1 MKKLVAMLLVIAA
14 VLSLAACTGNSTT
27 TSSAKPSEPKAEGVM
42 TYAEYAAAALDSKV
56 TIEAYVQA
64 TQNWYDGK
72 ITVYTQDKDGGYFL
86 YEMPCTEEEAA
97 KLVPGTKIRVTG
109 TKIAWAGEVE
119 ISDIEKFE
127 ILDGTYV
134 AEPQDLTEILAN
146 EAALLKKQNVLA
158 AFKNLTIE
166 GISYKNG
173 EPGDDIYVTVSQNG
187 KYFDF
192 CVEKYLTGP
201 DTDVYKAFADLKA
214 GDTVNIEGFVYWYYG
229 VNTHI
234 TAVEKL
240 DSETKGEGVMTYAE
254 YIAAPLETL
263 VTVEAYVQATQNWY
277 QEHITVYAQDRDGAY
292 FLYEMPCTEEEAAK
306 LVPGTKIRVTGYKI
320 EWSGEVEIK
329 DFESVEILDEGC
341 FIARPKDLTSILGND
356 EELIKHQNELAIF
369 KGLTVKEISYK
380 NGEPGDDIYVTVAL
394 DGKDYSF
401 CVERYLTGPE
411 SDVYKAFT
419 EETIKAGDK
428 VDIEAFV
435 YWYKGVNPHVTG
447 ISKVKAEA

>member
-14 VLSLAACTGNSTT
+14 VFSLAACTGNSTT
-27 TSSAKPSEPKAEGVM
+27 SSEPKAEGVM
-42 TYAEYAAAALDSKV
+42 TYAEYAAAALDTKV

-64 TQNWYDGK
+64 TQSWWDGK
-72 ITVYTQDKDGGYFL
+72 ITVYTQDKDGAYFL

-109 TKIAWAGEVE
+109 TKTAWSGEVE
-119 ISDIEKFE
+119 IADIEKFE
-127 ILDGTYV
+127 ILEGTYV
-134 AEPQDLTEILAN
+134 AEPKDLTSILAN
-146 EAALLKKQNVLA
+146 AEELIKHQNILA

-192 CVEKYLTGP
+192 CVERYLTGP
-201 DTDVYKAFADLKA
+201 ETEVYKAFADLKP
-214 GDTVNIEGFVYWYYG
+214 GDTVNIEGFVYWYSG

-240 DSETKGEGVMTYAE
+240 ASETKGEGVMTYAE

-263 VTVEAYVQATQNWY
+263 VTVEAYVQATQSWY
-277 QEHITVYAQDRDGAY
+277 DGKITVYTQDRDGAY
-292 FLYEMPCTEEEAAK
+292 FLYEMPCSQEDAAK

-320 EWSGEVEIK
+320 AWSGEVEIK

-341 FIARPKDLTSILGND
+341 FIARPKDLTSILANE
-356 EELIKHQNELAIF
+356 EELIKHQNELAAF

-380 NGEPGDDIYVTVAL
+380 NGEPGDDIYVTVTL
-394 DGKDYSF
+394 DGSDYSF
-401 CVERYLTGPE
+401 CVERYLTDPE

-419 EETIKAGDK
+419 EETVKVGDK
-428 VDIEAFV
+428 VDIEGFV
-435 YWYKGVNPHVTG
+435 YWYNGVNTHITG
-447 ISKVKAEA
+447 ITKVPVEA